1 MRKLQTTQQNGVR
14 MLCPIHKGEIL
25 LRMFCHITA
34 YKKPT
39 KQNKRGITGE
49 RITTDWWY
57 CEKCKK
63 ARQVEFNIK

>member
-1 MRKLQTTQQNGVR
+1 MKVLTTDEGKLR
-14 MLCPIHKGEIL
+14 LLCPKHKTQVL

-49 RITTDWWY
+49 RIVTNFWY
-57 CEKCKK
+57 CEKCDK
-63 ARQVEFNIK
+63 ARKVEYTIK